1 MHHRNNLQIK
11 SFGGQVGFCCS
22 CSAVLRAA
30 CRKCLSPKLLR
41 QGRSQVVAPYPGVI
55 NIREALMDGLS
66 GCAQTVPMSTCNLQ
80 GLFARRL
87 STCTTYPLQWRLGNT
102 YSRARVRFEFGKVF
116 RISNIRLKKIVE
128 FRM

>member
-1 MHHRNNLQIK
+1 VHHRNNLQIK

-80 GLFARRL
+80 GLFLRDVFLRVL
-87 STCTTYPLQWRLGNT
+87 RIHCSGVWLIPTVELGFDSN
-102 YSRARVRFEFGKVF
+102 SAKFSEF
-116 RISNIRLKKIVE
+116 RIFDLKK
-128 FRM
+128 

>member
-1 MHHRNNLQIK
+1 VHHRNNLQIK

-66 GCAQTVPMSTCNLQ
+66 GRAPSLYPCLPATCCR
-80 GLFARRL
+80 LFARRL
-87 STCTTYPLQWRLGNT
+87 STCTTYQLQWRLGNT

-128 FRM
+128 S